1 MDSSVFDLAKLQLGA
16 AIASPCR
23 LAQQV
28 MTNPPIAGVAAFAAH
43 QLAKTTLCG
52 HHPFPGRLLEQTPGK
67 VLDVPVITQARAVE
81 QPHGHT

>member
-23 LAQQV
+23 LPQQIV
-28 MTNPPIAGVAAFAAH
+28 ADPPIAGVAAFAAH
-43 QLAKTTLCG
+43 QLAKTTLRR

-67 VLDVPVITQARAVE
+67 VFDVPVIPQARTVE
-81 QPHGHT
+81 QPHGHA